1 MRRETASRGFLL
13 ADMYKFEIAPSDSIA
28 EKEIQI
34 EFQVDERWLGDG
46 VWSVATAFN
55 LITHGLQYCYYLL
68 NERRVQPV
76 DELDAL
82 K

>member
-1 MRRETASRGFLL
+1 MRRETASRGFLP

-34 EFQVDERWLGDG
+34 EFQRWLGDG

-55 LITHGLQYCYYLL
+55 LPMACTCAILL
-68 NERRVQPV
+68 LSVR
-76 DELDAL
+76 
-82 K
+82 